1 MPLENLLTL
10 IEKLRE
16 RIDSHGDAL
25 RQSEALTRYALIDPL
40 LRELGWDTEDPALV
54 KPEYPV
60 KNQKEQGFADY
71 ALFSNDGP
79 IMMLEAKKL
88 GESLDDARSQ
98 VVKYVMDPTGIKTRS
113 RYLAV
118 TNGAC
123 WEIYDTNKP
132 LNDIQVA
139 SFDLKGPSAADA
151 CLKAL
156 ALWRP
161 NVFSGG
167 QIPIRERPVI
177 GLPDDQQSTTEP
189 QPAEETTVRP
199 MSPVLN
205 EEGWEPISEINP
217 KSKDPSPTKIMF
229 PNDSS
234 VQINSWKSI
243 LIEVARWLIENNKLD
258 KDHCPIWFSDRAN
271 ATNYIVATSAIH
283 SHGTEFH
290 ASEKIGSFYI
300 ETSHDTPNCVKG
312 AERLIRHV
320 GQNPAQFKVRLP

>member
-10 IEKLRE
+10 IEKLQE

-60 KNQKEQGFADY
+60 KNQKKQGFADY

-98 VVKYVMDPTGIKTRS
+98 VVKYVIDPTGIKTRS

-139 SFDLKGPSAADA
+139 SFDLKDLSAADA

-161 NVFSGG
+161 SVISG
-167 QIPIRERPVI
+167 QIAAGSNPVI
-177 GLPDDQQSTTEP
+177 GLPENQTNTTEP
-189 QPAEETTVRP
+189 QPTEEITVQRA
-199 MSPVLN
+199 SLDLDK
-205 EEGWEPISEINP
+205 EGWQPLSEFNPEPNTQLP
-217 KSKDPSPTKIMF
+217 NKIMF
-229 PNDSS
+229 PDDSHALLKHQYKMLTK
-234 VQINSWKSI
+234 V
-243 LIEVARWLIENNKLD
+243 VRWLIENGHLSK
-258 KDHCPIWFSDRAN
+258 KQCPIPLGPQSKKSLVDVEPVNFDGTSFSN
-271 ATNYIVATSAIH
+271 PKKEGSLHINT
-283 SHGTEFH
+283 HGNLQN
-290 ASEKIGSFYI
+290 KIAR
-300 ETSHDTPNCVKG
+300 VK
-312 AERLIRHV
+312 RLIEHV
-320 GQNPAQFKVRLP
+320 GQDPAQFKVRLP